1 MGRFHRWVASV
12 SLFFIIVLPILAGRG
27 DRLLPQV
34 QFDQI
39 RTLIIALQENID
51 LKTGIPYYTRSSY
64 HRPAA
69 DNAAK
74 IIANT
79 FRQSPRLHVREENF
93 SGLKNIVADLPAR
106 SDSNSSSNRIFI
118 ISAHYDSKA
127 NLSSDW
133 HPLLS
138 KAPGANDNASGISSM
153 LEIARILSV
162 YEYEHHLRFV
172 AFDGE
177 EIGLIGSRYH
187 ARQAVKKGESIAA
200 VINLD
205 MIGYNWKTNLL
216 QIAVDQSSHWLSKA
230 FQISNQ
236 WYDLGFLLD
245 IVVDPMFVDSDHQP
259 FWAAGYPA
267 VTLIESTTPWR
278 DSKGYDANPF
288 FHTQQDTVDKLNI
301 RLIEK
306 TTQLTLVT
314 IDSLLSHSLVSKN
327 LESGEFPRPVEGFH
341 ITFNPIVQTKIN
353 PVTISGQVRTPFPV
367 QIIISPGNVIAN
379 LNRIQTP
386 ADWLT
391 PDLLQ
396 SSFSAQVRLSPGPN
410 HLQVAIA
417 NQFGVMAVEKV
428 VDFSPAFL
436 LEEIK
441 IYPNPVLAGH
451 NQITFQ
457 TIANQPID
465 NIRYTVLASN
475 GRIIRLLEGVVDNTY
490 PQVGF
495 GWWNGRVAYGN
506 KVATGIYVCRA
517 DVQFQGQTY
526 SISET
531 LAMAK

>member
-1 MGRFHRWVASV
+1 MGRFHRWFTSV
-12 SLFFIIVLPILAGRG
+12 SLFFVSLPILAGRG

-39 RTLIIALQENID
+39 RTLIIDLQENVD
-51 LKTGIPYYTRSSY
+51 LKTGVPYYTRNSY

-69 DNAAK
+69 DNAAR

-106 SDSNSSSNRIFI
+106 SDSNSSGDRIFI

-127 NLSSDW
+127 NLSANW

-153 LEIARILSV
+153 LEIARILSA
-162 YEYEHHLRFV
+162 YEYDHHLRFV

-187 ARQAVKKGESIAA
+187 ARQAVQRGESIAA

-259 FWAAGYPA
+259 FWAAGYSA

-278 DSKGYDANPF
+278 DGKGYDANPF

-306 TTQLTLVT
+306 VTKLTLVT
-314 IDSLLSHSLVSKN
+314 MDSLLSHSFVDKN
-327 LESGEFPRPVEGFH
+327 PQSGEFPRPIEEFH
-341 ITFNPIVQTKIN
+341 ITFNPIVQAQIN
-353 PVTISGQVRTPFPV
+353 PVKISGQVMTPFPV
-367 QIIISPGNVIAN
+367 QIIISPGNVVAN
-379 LNRIQTP
+379 LNRIETP
-386 ADWLT
+386 DHWLT

-396 SSFSAQVRLSPGPN
+396 ASFSAQVHLSPGPN

-417 NQFGVMAVEKV
+417 NQFGVMAVEKM
-428 VDFSPAFL
+428 VDFGPAFQ

-465 NIRYTVLASN
+465 SIRYTVLASN
-475 GRIIRLLEGVVDNTY
+475 GQIIRLLEGVVDNTY

-506 KVATGIYVCRA
+506 KVATGVYICRA